1 MSALPTDYQDDVLD
15 TSVNTKRKF
24 RMTENED
31 KTISL
36 DDATDYETEGTP
48 FGAADINRTNGA
60 VNRKITVNGVAAKNI
75 DITIN
80 GNNLYITTT
89 DQ

>member
-24 RMTENED
+24 KMTNND
-31 KTISL
+31 DNTISL
-36 DDATDYETEGTP
+36 DDVTDYEKEGTP